1 MSWQSRMID
10 RAEALADRTLRL
22 PGAELG
28 LRIIREV
35 VLASVT
41 DRAMTLAAQAFT
53 SVLPIL
59 ILLTTLPGCS
69 IVSRAMTDLGLNR
82 ESLGIGSANSVPTTA
97 FGVFGALMVIGGGTS
112 LARALGRMY
121 VYAWQV
127 RKLPWQ
133 SWWRWVVVIF
143 AIPTAAVAQGLVMV
157 LGGATLSGVTVAGYG
172 VLGVVLVTLAT
183 LVIWGALW
191 TLVPRL
197 LVSSQVPMRL
207 LVLNGALTGIFVTA
221 LILGSV
227 VVMPHS
233 VHDTVHHFGGLGVVF
248 IAISWL
254 FFYAA
259 IVVVSAIVVNT
270 VVTDDGTIGRW
281 VARRTGR
288 PTPFPA
294 RPSASSRLIAPR
306 DDI

>member
-59 ILLTTLPGCS
+59 ILLTTLPGSS

-183 LVIWGALW
+183 LVIWSALW

-259 IVVVSAIVVNT
+259 IVVVSA
-270 VVTDDGTIGRW
+270 W
-281 VARRTGR
+281 
-288 PTPFPA
+288 
-294 RPSASSRLIAPR
+294 
-306 DDI
+306 